1 MTDMTSQ
8 QDELARIE
16 TMTVLEAVAY
26 ANRLSKRLASDDCV
40 GEERR
45 NVMGLLRRLTARVQ
59 FLNISLGPD
68 YSKAVS
74 TH

>member
-1 MTDMTSQ
+1 MTDKTAQ

-26 ANRLSKRLASDDCV
+26 ANRLSKRLGSDDCV

-45 NVMGLLRRLTARVQ
+45 DVLELLRRLTVRVQ

-74 TH
+74 SH